1 MPAPS
6 PEAVLSRAGALAED
20 RPSAD
25 RLVSLVLAD
34 PASPVWRDLRRNRA
48 FIDAR
53 TGEQWDLFFAG
64 VRRLGGKIKARRFGD
79 VADWISNGHA
89 RALQE
94 VQDPRTPW
102 KYAGGTE
109 LVSFMVYGTEP
120 DWLSLVSV
128 PLYTS
133 DGDQLEWSHFVE
145 GLRQWQ
151 TDEVDPRIAPGE
163 VLEIEGSSF
172 LANALAWS
180 AAAMASGVIG
190 NAAFNLA
197 NELVKR
203 ITA

>member
-1 MPAPS
+1 
-6 PEAVLSRAGALAED
+6 
-20 RPSAD
+20 
-25 RLVSLVLAD
+25 
-34 PASPVWRDLRRNRA
+34 
-48 FIDAR
+48 
-53 TGEQWDLFFAG
+53 
-64 VRRLGGKIKARRFGD
+64 
-79 VADWISNGHA
+79 
-89 RALQE
+89 
-94 VQDPRTPW
+94 
-102 KYAGGTE
+102 
-109 LVSFMVYGTEP
+109 
-120 DWLSLVSV
+120 VSV